1 MVLQFHRK
9 TCNPHEASLVEL
21 PVKPHCTPM
30 EQVWP
35 WQSAIASF
43 LCVGNHLDDL
53 EVKLLHTVTILGLDF
68 VCTDKLCN
76 VLVFGRSPVSKTGQ
90 CNLKKSII
98 AKLHNTYYGVSLT
111 LIFEYTIPINT
122 LHLKLCNFVCKY
134 PYIKTC
140 TSMPKPV
147 TMSIC
152 KVANFYIF
160 AACCGL

>member
-1 MVLQFHRK
+1 M
-9 TCNPHEASLVEL
+9 CNPHEASLVEL

-90 CNLKKSII
+90 CNLKKLII
-98 AKLHNTYYGVSLT
+98 TKLHN
-111 LIFEYTIPINT
+111 
-122 LHLKLCNFVCKY
+122 
-134 PYIKTC
+134 PYKTQW
-140 TSMPKPV
+140 
-147 TMSIC
+147 
-152 KVANFYIF
+152 
-160 AACCGL
+160 